1 MTARHVLGEI
11 VFNLN
16 RIINHPQ
23 FHQTDSLFWSSQCTV
38 YALTDKRNIPSS
50 VQKYS
55 ASYHSF
61 STYLCYAAYLHAV
74 RTLSSTQ
81 NTILSPNAITEKAVL
96 LVAQAKPKRRH
107 HLIIYLNFCSVVLT
121 SQSTLLTIVKL
132 IITKR
137 IKITCR
143 SNHATRQNRRQ
154 SVIKLLRRWPRRK
167 LQK

>member
-50 VQKYS
+50 IQKYS

-61 STYLCYAAYLHAV
+61 SAYLCYAAYLHAV

-107 HLIIYLNFCSVVLT
+107 HLIIYLNFKYFTTTTWMHPIKYFFYQFFPELQGLEGLRLSLWSNS
-121 SQSTLLTIVKL
+121 SQGLKL
-132 IITKR
+132 ARQCIIHK
-137 IKITCR
+137 
-143 SNHATRQNRRQ
+143 H
-154 SVIKLLRRWPRRK
+154 
-167 LQK
+167 